1 MGTLFNAEFGNNK
14 NYRVDIGEQL
24 RDWGETTSYD
34 NIRNF
39 LVENFDVKEEEA
51 QVGVELNSFFKN
63 IEPKFKEFKKA
74 IKEGKE
80 KEALKGVDNMLNL
93 YNLTSNIESFFFE
106 LNQNATLNTE
116 EFLKQKV
123 VYNNEYE
130 VTKDNIEEFK
140 KTTKD
145 NYNKCKEY
153 KEKMEEILASFTD
166 YIAHLINEHI
176 EETNQIFMDFIES
189 NAFYEKIDEIVKDL
203 TTFEGSNLSR
213 GKRLKKFSKIEEKL
227 LHLSTMAKSVCDYFN
242 RLYMET
248 EEDSDEGME
257 IQEIL
262 FEALYRLY
270 VTSDVYAVMNAVK
283 EQL

>member
-14 NYRVDIGEQL
+14 NYRIDIGEQL

-34 NIRNF
+34 SIRNF
-39 LVENFDVKEEEA
+39 LVENFDVKEEES

-63 IEPKFKEFKKA
+63 IEPRFEEFKKA

-93 YNLTSNIESFFFE
+93 YNLTLNIENFFFE

-140 KTTKD
+140 NTTKD

-153 KEKMEEILASFTD
+153 KGKMEEILTPFAD
-166 YIAHLINEHI
+166 YIAHLINKHI

-189 NAFYEKIDEIVKDL
+189 NTFYEKIDEIVKDVVS
-203 TTFEGSNLSR
+203 FEGSNLSKS
-213 GKRLKKFSKIEEKL
+213 KRLKKFSKIEKKL
-227 LHLSTMAKSVCDYFN
+227 LHLSTMTKSVCDYFN
-242 RLYMET
+242 RIYIET
-248 EEDSDEGME
+248 EEDSDEEME

-270 VTSDVYAVMNAVK
+270 VTSDVCEVMNAVR